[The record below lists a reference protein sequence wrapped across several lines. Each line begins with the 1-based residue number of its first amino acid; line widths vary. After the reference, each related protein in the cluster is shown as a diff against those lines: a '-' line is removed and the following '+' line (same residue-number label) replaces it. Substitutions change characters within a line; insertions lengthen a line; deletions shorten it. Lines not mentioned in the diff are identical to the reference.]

1 MRRLFPASNVKY
13 PAHTLCGC
21 PPHPWVASTKVLA
34 ESEAPP
40 WSRDFSPFRACLLLV
55 CLLACCLLAYC
66 LVAKRVRCTLDTK
79 EGYKTKTSSTTLVTL
94 TKIRYWDR
102 AGGGRNIVYAILT
115 TNEVRLGKWTRA
127 AQMGLKMSYIHP
139 FGHHNWTGIMFGKP
153 WFRPIFEPLVILNWP
168 IFKALLGLE
177 RGQNRPIWAQN
188 GLIPLVCA
196 PQIVQKYLWKD
207 TFLIH
212 F

>member
-66 LVAKRVRCTLDTK
+66 LVAKPVRCTLDTK

-102 AGGGRNIVYAILT
+102 AGGGRGIVYEILT

-127 AQMGLKMSYIHP
+127 AEMGLKMSYIHP
-139 FGHHNWTGIMFGKP
+139 FGHHK
-153 WFRPIFEPLVILNWP
+153 
-168 IFKALLGLE
+168 
-177 RGQNRPIWAQN
+177 
-188 GLIPLVCA
+188 
-196 PQIVQKYLWKD
+196 
-207 TFLIH
+207 
-212 F
+212 